1 MHANNAGIQYKC
13 IQTVQPAS
21 SLKQSHK
28 VKHPRSI
35 PKQSRKP
42 PRTLDTP
49 GPKSLKK
56 YTQTVLEHNGNARR
70 KCWNTVAMY
79 AEKY

>member
-13 IQTVQPAS
+13 IQTVQPTS
-21 SLKQSHK
+21 SLKQSQK

-35 PKQSRKP
+35 PTQSRKP

-56 YTQTVLEHNGNARR
+56 YTQTVLENNGNVGR
-70 KCWNTVAMY
+70 KCRNTVKVY
-79 AEKY
+79 AKKY